1 MPEFEKDEFKFPDEA
16 KAKPEAEDS
25 YEIEVED
32 DTPAEDRGREPMP
45 KPIVDELDRD
55 ELDQYD
61 DKAKEKLKQMR
72 KVWHDERREKESAH
86 RERQEAINF
95 AQKLMNENKRIKD
108 ILSTGEK
115 EYVSTVQNAANMEL
129 EMAKKAY
136 KDAYDSGDTDALIDA
151 QQAMQEANIKIV
163 QAQNFKLPSLQE
175 EDYSVQQQYQER
187 PQAPQAQPDAK
198 LNAWQERNSWFG
210 QDEEMTAA
218 ALGLHEKLKRT
229 GVAIGSDEYYSTLDK
244 TMRKR
249 FTDYFGEPEEQQ
261 QKTESTRSKPSTVVA
276 PASRSTSSN
285 KIRLKASQVQ
295 LAKRLG
301 LTPEQYAQ
309 AALKLEAQ
317 NG

>member
-16 KAKPEAEDS
+16 KAKPEAENS

-61 DKAKEKLKQMR
+61 EKAKERLKQMR

-86 RERQEAINF
+86 RERQEAIAF
-95 AQKLMNENKRIKD
+95 AQKLMNENKRIKE

-136 KDAYDSGDTDALIDA
+136 KEAYDAGDSDALIDA

-163 QAQNFKLPSLQE
+163 QAQNFRLPSLQE
-175 EDYSVQQQYQER
+175 ENYSVQQQYQER
-187 PQAPQAQPDAK
+187 PQAPQAQPDQK

-229 GVAIGSDEYYSTLDK
+229 GVQIGSDEYYSTLDK
-244 TMRKR
+244 TMRRR
-249 FTDYFGEPEEQQ
+249 FTDYFGEPEDQQ
-261 QKTESTRSKPSTVVA
+261 QKTETTRSKPSTVVA